1 MRKLYSEFSKMDVSI
16 GNLIRG
22 EVSCVWGN
30 SMSPKESLS
39 FSLGSC
45 NTGKTVDK
53 KTLNKVCK
61 SP

>member
-1 MRKLYSEFSKMDVSI
+1 MRKLYSEFGKKEVSI
-16 GNLIRG
+16 GNMIRG
-22 EVSCVWGN
+22 ELSCVWGN

-53 KTLNKVCK
+53 
-61 SP
+61 